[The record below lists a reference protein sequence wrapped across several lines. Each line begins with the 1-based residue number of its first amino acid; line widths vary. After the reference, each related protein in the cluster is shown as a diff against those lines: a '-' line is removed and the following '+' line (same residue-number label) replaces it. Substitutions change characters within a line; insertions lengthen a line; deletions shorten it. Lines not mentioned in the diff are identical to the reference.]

1 MSTSNWF
8 VNLPENIMTREQI
21 ITDMC
26 YTYRHDY
33 GLDRNPEDPSW
44 VAGMTPDERKGLYA
58 TMAQIYDNN
67 IAPNMVLKNGK
78 SSWIF

>member
-8 VNLPENIMTREQI
+8 ANLPENIMTREQI

-33 GLDRNPEDPSW
+33 GLDRKAEDPPWLS
-44 VAGMTPDERKGLYA
+44 GMTDSERAGLWK

-67 IAPNMVLKNGK
+67 IAPNMILKNGK
-78 SSWIF
+78 SI